1 MIHRAPDAGTTV
13 VKAHV
18 TSGMVVMVFL
28 LLIMDSV
35 ACFQWRTERL
45 SNRPIV
51 VSYRCTRKI
60 CMTEIIRDSSFGTE
74 GGQT

>member
-1 MIHRAPDAGTTV
+1 MIYRAPDVGTTV
-13 VKAHV
+13 VKTHV
-18 TSGMVVMVFL
+18 TSGMVVMVS

-51 VSYRCTRKI
+51 VSYRCTTKI
-60 CMTEIIRDSSFGTE
+60 RMKEIIRDSSFGTE
-74 GGQT
+74 GGQA

>member
-13 VKAHV
+13 VKVHV
-18 TSGMVVMVFL
+18 TSGTVVMVS

-35 ACFQWRTERL
+35 TCFQWRTERL

-60 CMTEIIRDSSFGTE
+60 RMTEIIRDSSFGTE
-74 GGQT
+74 GGQA

>member
-1 MIHRAPDAGTTV
+1 MIHRTPDAGTTV
-13 VKAHV
+13 VKVQV
-18 TSGMVVMVFL
+18 TSGTVVMVS

-35 ACFQWRTERL
+35 TCFQWRTERL

-60 CMTEIIRDSSFGTE
+60 RMTEIIRDSSFGTE
-74 GGQT
+74 GGQA

>member
-1 MIHRAPDAGTTV
+1 MIHRAPDVGTTV

-18 TSGMVVMVFL
+18 TSGMVVMVS

-51 VSYRCTRKI
+51 VSYRCTTKI
-60 CMTEIIRDSSFGTE
+60 RMTEIIRDSSFGTE
-74 GGQT
+74 GGQA

>member
-13 VKAHV
+13 VKVQV
-18 TSGMVVMVFL
+18 TSGTVVMVSL
-28 LLIMDSV
+28 LVMDSV
-35 ACFQWRTERL
+35 TCFQWRTERL

-60 CMTEIIRDSSFGTE
+60 RMTEIIRDSSFGTE
-74 GGQT
+74 GGQA

>member
-1 MIHRAPDAGTTV
+1 MIHRAPDARTTV
-13 VKAHV
+13 VKVHV
-18 TSGMVVMVFL
+18 TTRTVVMVSL
-28 LLIMDSV
+28 LVMDSV

-60 CMTEIIRDSSFGTE
+60 RMTEIIQDSSFGTE
-74 GGQT
+74 GGQA